1 MDERQIEQQRIE
13 LLLANFSLKNST
25 VTRVEG
31 YFYRTVNYR
40 YSRQPLSTRGA
51 EITGGRYNFRPPQGE
66 SLPCLYCA
74 ERLVVALALRDITAS
89 TEKFYN
95 LKTNNAPLPPHTIV
109 SIWVKLERVLNLSS
123 PAYCQAAGVNWQE
136 LNQPWEYN
144 QDILRIA
151 AYPQRVGQL
160 AYDREDIEG
169 ILFASTKVTNTLNL
183 VIFPERVR
191 SLSVV
196 ELYDPQNELE

>member
-1 MDERQIEQQRIE
+1 MDERQIEQQRVE
-13 LLLANFSLKNST
+13 LLLAGFSLKCLT
-25 VTRVEG
+25 ITHLEG

-40 YSRQPLSTRGA
+40 YSRQPLSTSGA

-66 SLPCLYCA
+66 SFPCLYCA
-74 ERLVVALALRDITAS
+74 NRDITAS

-123 PAYCQAAGVNWQE
+123 LEYCQAAGVNWQE

-169 ILFASTKVTNTLNL
+169 ILFTSTKVTNTLNL

-191 SLSVV
+191 SPSSV
-196 ELYDPQNELE
+196 ELYDPQNELR

>member
-1 MDERQIEQQRIE
+1 MDKRQIEQQRIE
-13 LLLANFSLKNST
+13 LLLADFSLNNST
-25 VTRVEG
+25 ITQLEE

-40 YSRQPLSTRGA
+40 YSRQPLSTKGA

-66 SLPCLYCA
+66 SFPCLYCA
-74 ERLVVALALRDITAS
+74 DRDTTAS

-95 LKTNNAPLPPHTIV
+95 LRTNNAPLPPHTIV
-109 SIWVKLERVLNLSS
+109 SISVKLERVLNLSS
-123 PAYCQAAGVNWQE
+123 PDYCQAAGVNWQE

-144 QDILRIA
+144 QDILKIA
-151 AYPQRVGQL
+151 AYPQKVGQL

-169 ILFASTKVTNTLNL
+169 ILFTSTKVPNTLNL

-191 SLSVV
+191 SPSVV
-196 ELYDPQNELE
+196 ELYDPQNELDELE

>member
-1 MDERQIEQQRIE
+1 MDERQIEQQRVE
-13 LLLANFSLKNST
+13 LLLADFSLKCST
-25 VTRVEG
+25 ITQLEG

-40 YSRQPLSTRGA
+40 YSRQPLSTKGA

-66 SLPCLYCA
+66 SFPCLYCA
-74 ERLVVALALRDITAS
+74 NRDTTAS

-123 PAYCQAAGVNWQE
+123 PEYCQAAGVNWPE

-169 ILFASTKVTNTLNL
+169 ILFTSTKVTNTLNL

-191 SLSVV
+191 SPSVV
-196 ELYDPQNELE
+196 ELYDPQNELR

>member
-1 MDERQIEQQRIE
+1 MDERQIEQQRVE
-13 LLLANFSLKNST
+13 LLLTSFSLKCST
-25 VTRVEG
+25 ITHLEG

-66 SLPCLYCA
+66 SFPCLYCA
-74 ERLVVALALRDITAS
+74 NRDITAS

-95 LKTNNAPLPPHTIV
+95 LKTNDAPLPPHTIV

-123 PAYCQAAGVNWQE
+123 PEYCQAAGVNWQE

-144 QDILRIA
+144 QDILKIA

-160 AYDREDIEG
+160 TYDQEDIEG
-169 ILFASTKVTNTLNL
+169 ILFTSTKVTNTLNL

-191 SLSVV
+191 SPSIVD
-196 ELYDPQNELE
+196 LYDPQNELR

>member
-1 MDERQIEQQRIE
+1 MNERQIEQQRVE

-25 VTRVEG
+25 ITHLEG

-40 YSRQPLSTRGA
+40 YSRQPLSTKGA

-66 SLPCLYCA
+66 SFPCLYCA
-74 ERLVVALALRDITAS
+74 NRDITAS

-95 LKTNNAPLPPHTIV
+95 LKTNNTPLPPHTIV
-109 SIWVKLERVLNLSS
+109 SIWVKLDRVLNLSS
-123 PAYCQAAGVNWQE
+123 PEYCQVAGVNWQE

-151 AYPQRVGQL
+151 AYPQKVGQL

-169 ILFASTKVTNTLNL
+169 ILFTSTKVTNTLNL
-183 VIFPERVR
+183 VIFPERVK
-191 SLSVV
+191 SPSVM
-196 ELYDPQNELE
+196 ELYDPQNELR

>member
-1 MDERQIEQQRIE
+1 MNERQIEQQRVE
-13 LLLANFSLKNST
+13 LLLADFSWKYST
-25 VTRVEG
+25 ITHLEG

-51 EITGGRYNFRPPQGE
+51 EITGGRYNFRPPQRE
-66 SLPCLYCA
+66 SFPCLYCA
-74 ERLVVALALRDITAS
+74 DRDITAS

-109 SIWVKLERVLNLSS
+109 SIWIKLERVLNLSS
-123 PAYCQAAGVNWQE
+123 PEYCQAGGVNWQE

-169 ILFASTKVTNTLNL
+169 ILFTSTKVPNTLNL

-191 SLSVV
+191 SPSVV
-196 ELYDPQNELE
+196 ELYDPQNELR

>member
-13 LLLANFSLKNST
+13 SLLAGFSLKCST
-25 VTRVEG
+25 ITHLEG

-40 YSRQPLSTRGA
+40 YSRQPLSTKGA

-66 SLPCLYCA
+66 SFPCLYCA
-74 ERLVVALALRDITAS
+74 DRDITAS

-95 LKTNNAPLPPHTIV
+95 LKTNHAPLPPHTIV

-123 PAYCQAAGVNWQE
+123 PEYCQAAGVNWQE

-160 AYDREDIEG
+160 AYDRENIEG
-169 ILFASTKVTNTLNL
+169 ILFTSTKVTNTLNL

-196 ELYDPQNELE
+196 ELYDPQSELK

>member
-1 MDERQIEQQRIE
+1 MDERQIEQQRVE
-13 LLLANFSLKNST
+13 LLLANFSLKCST
-25 VTRVEG
+25 ITHLEG

-40 YSRQPLSTRGA
+40 YSRQLLSTKGA

-66 SLPCLYCA
+66 SFPCLYCA
-74 ERLVVALALRDITAS
+74 NRDTTAS
-89 TEKFYN
+89 TEKFYT

-123 PAYCQAAGVNWQE
+123 PEYCQAAGVNWQE

-151 AYPQRVGQL
+151 AYPQGVGQL
-160 AYDREDIEG
+160 AYGREDIEG
-169 ILFASTKVTNTLNL
+169 ILFTSTKVPNTLNL

-191 SLSVV
+191 SSSVV

>member
-1 MDERQIEQQRIE
+1 MDERQIEQQRVE
-13 LLLANFSLKNST
+13 LLLADFSLECST
-25 VTRVEG
+25 ITHLEG

-40 YSRQPLSTRGA
+40 YSRQPLSTKGA
-51 EITGGRYNFRPPQGE
+51 EITGGRYNFRHPQGE
-66 SLPCLYCA
+66 SFPCLYCA
-74 ERLVVALALRDITAS
+74 DRDITAS

-123 PAYCQAAGVNWQE
+123 PKYCQAAGVNWQE
-136 LNQPWEYN
+136 LNQHWEYN

-169 ILFASTKVTNTLNL
+169 ILFTSTKVTNTLNL

-191 SLSVV
+191 SSSVV
-196 ELYDPQNELE
+196 ELYDPQNELK

>member
-13 LLLANFSLKNST
+13 LLLANFSFENST
-25 VTRVEG
+25 ITHLEG

-66 SLPCLYCA
+66 SFPCLYCA
-74 ERLVVALALRDITAS
+74 NRDTTAS

-123 PAYCQAAGVNWQE
+123 PEYCQAAGVNWQE

-160 AYDREDIEG
+160 AYDRENIEG
-169 ILFASTKVTNTLNL
+169 ILFTSTKVDLIPAN
-183 VIFPERVR
+183 
-191 SLSVV
+191 
-196 ELYDPQNELE
+196 

>member
-1 MDERQIEQQRIE
+1 MNERQIEQQRVK
-13 LLLANFSLKNST
+13 LLLADFSLKNST
-25 VTRVEG
+25 ITHLEG

-40 YSRQPLSTRGA
+40 YSRQPLSTKGA
-51 EITGGRYNFRPPQGE
+51 EITGGRYNFRPSQCE
-66 SLPCLYCA
+66 SFPCLYCA
-74 ERLVVALALRDITAS
+74 DRDITAS

-123 PAYCQAAGVNWQE
+123 PGYCQAAGVNWQE

-169 ILFASTKVTNTLNL
+169 IIFTSTKVTNTLNL

-191 SLSVV
+191 SPSVV
-196 ELYDPQNELE
+196 ELYDPQNELR

>member
-1 MDERQIEQQRIE
+1 MDERQIEQQRVE
-13 LLLANFSLKNST
+13 LLLADFSLKCST
-25 VTRVEG
+25 ITHLEG

-40 YSRQPLSTRGA
+40 YSRQPLSIKGA
-51 EITGGRYNFRPPQGE
+51 EITGGRYNFRPPQCE
-66 SLPCLYCA
+66 SFPCLYCA
-74 ERLVVALALRDITAS
+74 NRDITAS

-95 LKTNNAPLPPHTIV
+95 LKNNNAPLPPHTIV

-123 PAYCQAAGVNWQE
+123 PEYCQAAGVNWQE
-136 LNQPWEYN
+136 LNQHWEYN
-144 QDILRIA
+144 QDILKIA

-169 ILFASTKVTNTLNL
+169 ILFTSTKVTNTLNL

-191 SLSVV
+191 SPSVV
-196 ELYDPQNELE
+196 ELYDPQNELR

>member
-1 MDERQIEQQRIE
+1 MDERQIEQQRVE
-13 LLLANFSLKNST
+13 LLLANFSLKCST
-25 VTRVEG
+25 ITHLEG

-40 YSRQPLSTRGA
+40 YSRQPLSTKGT

-66 SLPCLYCA
+66 SFPCLYCA
-74 ERLVVALALRDITAS
+74 NRDITAS

-109 SIWVKLERVLNLSS
+109 SMWVKLERVLNLSS
-123 PAYCQAAGVNWQE
+123 PEYCQAAGVNWQE

-151 AYPQRVGQL
+151 AYPQSVGQL
-160 AYDREDIEG
+160 AYDREYVEA
-169 ILFASTKVTNTLNL
+169 ILFTSTKVTNTLNL

-191 SLSVV
+191 SPSVV
-196 ELYDPQNELE
+196 ELYDPQNELR